1 MAQWG
6 NTDDAANSVLWAT
19 AQVNLPA
26 NTDNQSTLF
35 DNTTV
40 NVFKNND
47 VAMPIAV
54 GQFGVDTTE
63 AQALRE
69 GAGTKVTHAGWVLR
83 TAGTGGRSGRVTN
96 EVLVAMGSMSTDAS
110 DDTTMPDYKV
120 RVTTNPANNQNSPGG
135 TNDVLLMNVAGAT
148 KPVGGTIS
156 YLWYYSTNGGT
167 TYNTTV
173 GQAAFSGQTTANL
186 QVLANTVSNG
196 TLVKAVLSS
205 GGTTANSTAAT
216 ITIVP

>member
-19 AQVNLPA
+19 TQVNLPA
-26 NTDNQSTLF
+26 NTNNQSTLF

-47 VAMPIAV
+47 VAMPVAV
-54 GQFGVDTTE
+54 GQFGVDTNE
-63 AQALRE
+63 AQAARD
-69 GAGTKVTHAGWVLR
+69 GASAKVTHAGWVLR
-83 TAGTGGRSGRVTN
+83 TVGTGGRAGRVTN
-96 EVLVAMGSMSTDAS
+96 EVLVAMGSMATDAS
-110 DDTTMPDYKV
+110 DDTTLPDYKV
-120 RVTTNPANNQNSPGG
+120 RVTTNPSNASGNSTNNDSV
-135 TNDVLLMNVAGAT
+135 TFTVAGAT
-148 KPVGGTIS
+148 KPTGGTIS

-173 GQAAFSGQTTANL
+173 GQAAFSGQTTATL
-186 QVLANTVSNG
+186 TALANTAANG

-205 GGTTANSTAAT
+205 GGTTANTTAAT
-216 ITIVP
+216 LTVTA

>member
-54 GQFGVDTTE
+54 GQFGVDANE
-63 AQALRE
+63 VQAARAGE
-69 GAGTKVTHAGWVLR
+69 GTKAAHAGWVLR
-83 TAGTGGRSGRVTN
+83 TAGTGGRAGRVTN
-96 EVLVAMGSMSTDAS
+96 EVLVAMSTLSTDS
-110 DDTTMPDYKV
+110 EDTVFKDYKV
-120 RVTTNPANNQNSPGG
+120 RVTTQPANTSGNTTASE
-135 TNDVLLMNVAGAT
+135 TKTFTVAGAT
-148 KPVGGTIS
+148 TPAGGTLA
-156 YLWYYSTNGGT
+156 YLWYYSTDNGSTYAT
-167 TYNTTV
+167 T
-173 GQAAFSGQTTANL
+173 AAVSGFSNQTTATL
-186 QVLANTVSNG
+186 SVNTAVVTSNV
-196 TLVKAVLSS
+196 LVKAVLSS
-205 GGTTANSTAAT
+205 GGGTANSAAAKLTVTA
-216 ITIVP
+216 